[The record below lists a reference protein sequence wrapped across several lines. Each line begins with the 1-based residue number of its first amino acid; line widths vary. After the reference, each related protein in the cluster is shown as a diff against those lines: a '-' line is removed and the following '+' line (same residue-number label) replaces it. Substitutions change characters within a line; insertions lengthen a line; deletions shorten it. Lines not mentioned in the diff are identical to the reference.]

1 MMQIT
6 LFQSSFHSVKQAK
19 MRVFIVVA
27 FVLGAV
33 SAAPRNGML
42 GNCAFMMCITI
53 VFLTLFQPI

>member
-42 GNCAFMMCITI
+42 FNCA
-53 VFLTLFQPI
+53 